1 VSKAGR
7 ALPWH
12 PVAFCRAR
20 DPGWRALKRSVRAAL
35 VLPAAFAIARAL
47 TGDIQVPL
55 FTSFGT
61 FALLLLVELDGTRAA
76 RLRGYTALIG
86 TAIPLIVAGTLCSR
100 SDGPAIAGMAV
111 AGFAVLF
118 AGLLAPQAALASMY
132 LLLAFVLPVSVPAG
146 PDEILPRLAGWGI
159 GSVLGL
165 AALMVL
171 WPPAWHDERRAALA
185 EAAGRL
191 ATLAQAHAEGRGDHA
206 ARVESTAAIAR
217 LRGLFEATP
226 YPCTGTGAT
235 DIALARMLS
244 RTEWAGDLGII
255 PPNQQSASLRPGYAR
270 LVYGAAARTLRAVA
284 VLASG
289 ADPAAVAELRVAVTG
304 LHQARVASLAPSAH
318 DVVRLVT
325 ARDDPAARGTG
336 DFLPYAMAALTV
348 VHRARAFGLACEEL
362 GILALES
369 AGAGRAPG
377 GGTAVTGAA
386 APAAGLP
393 PWRATLRETARRAAS
408 YWTPRSVW
416 LRNSVRGAAG
426 LALAVAVARIAG
438 VQHAFWVAFGAMSV
452 LRSNALG
459 TGARA
464 LRAVAGT
471 VVGFAAGTAIMIG
484 VGAHVAV
491 LWFVLPVAVLV
502 AGAAPAVISFAAGQA
517 GFTVMVIVLFNILV
531 PTGWTV
537 GLVRVED
544 VALGCAV
551 SVAVGLLLWPR
562 GASTA
567 LGGALR
573 DAYAASAGYL
583 TAAVARFCSPGL
595 DPGGIQRDGQAALA
609 ADARLDDAYR
619 QYLSERGAKAIGLR
633 TATHLRTG
641 AARLRLEAHSLATMP
656 AQPLDLAG
664 VPAVAG
670 SAAAE
675 VTQAA
680 ADLRLACERVRECFA
695 GDCSGALNG
704 SGSGPPQWQ
713 RSLVRAFG
721 VARAE
726 QDEAWVRIALRVS
739 WAGEYLADEQ
749 ALQREFAAAVDALDG
764 SRRPG

>member
-1 VSKAGR
+1 VSELGR

-61 FALLLLVELDGTRAA
+61 FALLLLVDLDGTRAA
-76 RLRGYTALIG
+76 RRRGYLALIG
-86 TAIPLIVAGTLCSR
+86 TAVPLIVAGTLCSR
-100 SDGPAIAGMAV
+100 SDGLAIAGMAV
-111 AGFAVLF
+111 VGFAVLF
-118 AGLLAPQAALASMY
+118 AGVLAPQAALSSMY
-132 LLLAFVLPVSVPAG
+132 LLLAVVLPVSVPAG
-146 PDEILPRLAGWGI
+146 PGEILPRLAGWGI

-165 AALMVL
+165 AALMAV

-191 ATLAQAHAEGRGDHA
+191 ATLAQAHTEGRGDHA
-206 ARVESTAAIAR
+206 ARVDATEAIAR
-217 LRGLFEATP
+217 LRDLFEATP
-226 YPCTGTGAT
+226 YPCTGTGT
-235 DIALARMLS
+235 TEIALARMLS

-255 PPNQQSASLRPGYAR
+255 PPSQQSASLRPGYAR

-284 VLASG
+284 MLAGSG
-289 ADPAAVAELRVAVTG
+289 DPAAVAQLRVAVTG

-318 DVVRLVT
+318 DVVRLIT
-325 ARDDPAARGTG
+325 ARDDPAAPGTG
-336 DFLPYAMAALTV
+336 DFLPYAMAALAV

-386 APAAGLP
+386 APAGLP

-484 VGAHVAV
+484 AGAHVAV
-491 LWFVLPVAVLV
+491 LWFLLPVAVLV
-502 AGAAPAVISFAAGQA
+502 AGAAPAAISFAAGQA

-583 TAAVARFCSPGL
+583 TAAVARFSAPGL
-595 DPGGIQRDGQAALA
+595 DPGGIERDGQVALA

-656 AQPLDLAG
+656 AQPLDLAAA
-664 VPAVAG
+664 PAAAG

-675 VTQAA
+675 VTRAA

-695 GDCSGALNG
+695 GDCPGALNG
-704 SGSGPPQWQ
+704 SGSGPPRWQ

-726 QDEAWVRIALRVS
+726 QDEAWVRMALRVS

-749 ALQREFAAAVDALDG
+749 ALQREFTAAMGALDG